1 MLVRLEEEDVV
12 AVRLPATF
20 KATRLARAAIQ
31 EVPDLEPHEELR
43 FAAALLT
50 TELVA
55 NAVRHAGLA
64 PGDDVALLVECSDGL
79 FHVEVSDSGPGFF
92 PLPYAQSGA
101 VGRVDH
107 GLHLVN
113 VLADRWGFRC
123 GERFCCV
130 WFELDLVP
138 GRRTWRGREPS
149 RL

>member
-1 MLVRLEEEDVV
+1 MRLTEEDMV

-20 KATRLARAAIQ
+20 KATRLARAAI
-31 EVPDLEPHEELR
+31 EDVPDLEPHEDLR
-43 FAAALLT
+43 FTAALLT

-64 PGDDVALLVECSDGL
+64 SDADIALLVECSDGL

-113 VLADRWGFRC
+113 VLADRWGFHCSDRS
-123 GERFCCV
+123 CCV

-138 GRRTWRGREPS
+138 GRRTWRGRQPL
-149 RL
+149 RLH

>member
-1 MLVRLEEEDVV
+1 MRLTEEDMV

-20 KATRLARAAIQ
+20 KATRLARAAI
-31 EVPDLEPHEELR
+31 EDVPDLEPHEDLR
-43 FAAALLT
+43 FTAALLT

-64 PGDDVALLVECSDGL
+64 SDDDLALLVECSDGL

-92 PLPYAQSGA
+92 PLPYAQPRAAG
-101 VGRVDH
+101 GIDH

-113 VLADRWGFRC
+113 VLADRWGYRC
-123 GERFCCV
+123 GDRSCCV

-138 GRRTWRGREPS
+138 GRRAWRGREPS
-149 RL
+149 RVL